1 MRMIQKKI
9 KEKNYYRRRIKLIKI
24 TGKHNNINNK
34 REIRINIEIWNVDKF
49 DGGNTRRIRYDG
61 TAYAGNSTE
70 EVTGTMSSS

>member
-1 MRMIQKKI
+1 MI
-9 KEKNYYRRRIKLIKI
+9 EYY
-24 TGKHNNINNK
+24 GPAA
-34 REIRINIEIWNVDKF
+34 INIEIWNVDKF